1 MVDDAPRRIHLY
13 RTHNQFG
20 DLLLN
25 VPAIRA
31 VRERFPRARITLV
44 VGRQNAAA
52 VQGQAWADEVR
63 VVDTRNFLGTLAA
76 AARRGPRP
84 DLSIY
89 FSTVSYSRS
98 GALLTAW
105 SGAPVRVGFDPAR
118 WGERDAARLTRAL
131 PFPESAP
138 HQSEIS
144 MALARAV
151 GAERRP
157 PPPHFV
163 PDRSALE
170 RAPEGAVYLHPG
182 AGKLKNRWPADRFA
196 TVARELRAR
205 GHEVWLLE
213 GPQDQGTTDA
223 VRDALG
229 AALPL
234 VRGESIAHL
243 AGRFARA
250 ALYVGNDTGPL
261 HLAGAVGAPTVGIY
275 GWTDPG
281 EWAPVGRLVRS
292 VRAADGL
299 LDSVRAKD
307 VLDAALPLLEAGAAH
322 GSRGGERWAST

>member
-13 RTHNQFG
+13 RPHNQLG

-31 VRERFPRARITLV
+31 VRERYPLARITLV
-44 VGRQNAAA
+44 VGAQNAAA
-52 VQGQAWADEVR
+52 VAGQAWADETR
-63 VVDTRNFLGTLAA
+63 VVDTQNFLGTLLA

-98 GALLTAW
+98 GALLAAW
-105 SGAPVRVGFDPAR
+105 SGASARVGFDPSR
-118 WGERDAARLTRAL
+118 WGERDGARLTRAI
-131 PFPESAP
+131 PFPEGAP

-151 GAERRP
+151 GAECRP
-157 PPPHFV
+157 PPPYYV
-163 PDRSALE
+163 AERSALE

-182 AGKLKNRWPADRFA
+182 AGKRKNRWPAERFA
-196 TVARELRAR
+196 VLARELRSR
-205 GHEVWLLE
+205 GREVWLLE
-213 GPQDQGTTDA
+213 GPQDDGTADA
-223 VRDALG
+223 VR
-229 AALPL
+229 AAFGGPLPG
-234 VRGESIAHL
+234 VRGETIQQL

-275 GWTDPG
+275 GWTDPR
-281 EWAPVGRLVRS
+281 EWAPVGRLVRA
-292 VRAADGL
+292 VRAADARL
-299 LDSVRAKD
+299 ESVTPND
-307 VLDAALPLLEAGAAH
+307 VLEAALPLLEGAA
-322 GSRGGERWAST
+322 GNEPRGGERCAST